1 MQTISQG
8 DNLHNLGDNLHKMSK
23 PILWE
28 IEENILKYCLLKF
41 LPRVLS
47 IRYLISQRN
56 QSPSIIQT
64 FALH

>member
-28 IEENILKYCLLKF
+28 IEEKYFKILSAEIF
-41 LPRVLS
+41 T
-47 IRYLISQRN
+47 
-56 QSPSIIQT
+56 QS
-64 FALH
+64 AKH